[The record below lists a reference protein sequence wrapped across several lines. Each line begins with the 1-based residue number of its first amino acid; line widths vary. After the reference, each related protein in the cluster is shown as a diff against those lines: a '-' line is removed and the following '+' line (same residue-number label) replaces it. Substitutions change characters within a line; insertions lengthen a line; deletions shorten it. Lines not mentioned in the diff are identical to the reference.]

1 MAKQT
6 IDFAKLI
13 QQDRERRQQ
22 QHWQGSF
29 IEYLDKVKEDASLAN
44 LSHRRLHDMIDTAG
58 LTEINPESDPR
69 VQRLFGE
76 AFGPAN
82 VEMTVHGNVLAGTA
96 FLQGIA
102 AEELEPAELEAKDAL
117 YPLLITVRAVKA
129 RDANRGGALP

>member
-22 QHWQGSF
+22 QHCQGTF

-44 LSHRRLHDMIDTAG
+44 LSHRRLHDMMDSAG

-69 VQRLFGE
+69 MQRLFGDE
-76 AFGPAN
+76 PIKVYNFFKDEFFGM
-82 VEMTVHGNVLAGTA
+82 ERS
-96 FLQGIA
+96 
-102 AEELEPAELEAKDAL
+102 AL
-117 YPLLITVRAVKA
+117 HRKLKSLGV
-129 RDANRGGALP
+129 G